1 LIAGGEAKE
10 GDDLA
15 WLDTIKQKAAAVLLI
30 GNAGTQ
36 FADRLQSVGY
46 TKYEVVE
53 TMANAVVRSIELAQQ
68 HQAKVVLL
76 SPACASFDQY
86 TSFEHRGDDFR
97 QLCQDIGKN

>member
-1 LIAGGEAKE
+1 MVKE

-15 WLDTIKQKAAAVLLI
+15 WLNTIKQKAAAVLLI

-36 FADRLQSVGY
+36 FADRLKSIGY
-46 TKYEVVE
+46 TNHEIVE
-53 TMANAVVRSIELAQQ
+53 TMANAVMRSIVLAKQ

-97 QLCQDIGKN
+97 QLCQALGKN